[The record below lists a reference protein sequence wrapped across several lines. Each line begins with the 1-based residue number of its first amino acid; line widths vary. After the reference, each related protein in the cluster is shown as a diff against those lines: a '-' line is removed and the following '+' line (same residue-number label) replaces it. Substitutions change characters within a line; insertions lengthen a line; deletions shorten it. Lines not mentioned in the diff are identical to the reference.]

1 SEDDEGNKRVEQDNK
16 IDKLTDILVRTF
28 IDEAIDQGQEIGS
41 KKSQNL
47 TKEASEWIPADDLV
61 SEENNKQTLTNPEE
75 DADNDELTLPK
86 EPEVPDK
93 SESTTNGT
101 NDEEELKLDL
111 TGFEENS

>member
-1 SEDDEGNKRVEQDNK
+1 
-16 IDKLTDILVRTF
+16 
-28 IDEAIDQGQEIGS
+28 
-41 KKSQNL
+41 
-47 TKEASEWIPADDLV
+47 
-61 SEENNKQTLTNPEE
+61 
-75 DADNDELTLPK
+75 NDELTLPK